1 MKSLICFSRG
11 SNFIINTVLN
21 KDRNLYKRYHYKNFD
36 SWQNDR
42 SAYENKF
49 NQKYGHA
56 KHYSR
61 KKKEKSE
68 KKKKN
73 QGKRDKMNF
82 DMGRESGEKY
92 WETSWDSYR
101 SDQPHYSDN
110 DYYADQRNSYDAYEN
125 YYTDRNNMEGWN
137 EFVDNWENSS
147 KYEKS
152 KKKSTKKDKKYQT
165 DQSSSSS
172 KTKAKNQFKGP
183 GKFSY
188 DVHTN
193 FISIFSIRFGQKCE
207 KSPCSIE

>member
-1 MKSLICFSRG
+1 
-11 SNFIINTVLN
+11 
-21 KDRNLYKRYHYKNFD
+21 
-36 SWQNDR
+36 
-42 SAYENKF
+42 
-49 NQKYGHA
+49 
-56 KHYSR
+56 
-61 KKKEKSE
+61 
-68 KKKKN
+68 
-73 QGKRDKMNF
+73 
-82 DMGRESGEKY
+82 MGRESGEKY

-147 KYEKS
+147 QHEKS
-152 KKKSTKKDKKYQT
+152 KKKSTKKTKKYQT
-165 DQSSSSS
+165 DQSSASS
-172 KTKAKNQFKGP
+172 KTKAKKQFKGP

-207 KSPCSIE
+207 KSPCPIE